1 MKKLI
6 SLFLCILMVMSVV
19 TPAFAATTDL
29 TGDEGLTTPV
39 KNIASVNDFKVDGV
53 NTMIADTPTKY
64 LFKPASGD
72 TKSYILLK
80 NVNAGENDGYFVMVQ
95 DGGPSADSGTSAVN
109 SLRNAYPGTSSA
121 GTTEAPTVIFDKE
134 NVKSIGYYLNQ
145 ESYIT
150 EQFPVM
156 KDYINNHIWYTE
168 GTKDDVV
175 KPYSTAAKIALPS
188 VSEYKENI
196 DRIGVNS
203 ITSGRTEPWSTMHF
217 IMRTAHPGNGDQI
230 HTKNTYTTKAIW
242 LAKNNNGTLTMQIGA
257 AVYYWQ
263 TAERPCFYLNE
274 DFFKNVKLDMTLL
287 KTEESE
293 AAKIIKN
300 IASTEEGLNALKTNA
315 GYTSEELI
323 ELGIAA
329 GGVQITSATLEGTG
343 KCGDTLVATAV
354 NNKTAT
360 KTEYEWI
367 KVNADNTQEALNSTT
382 NNYTVK
388 FADLGAS
395 IKCFVKVY
403 DGEEL
408 SHTAYTNSV
417 STETKPTF
425 PTSYSS
431 YKLSGTVATDGIAK
445 TPDAYKFSVDGKEL
459 TLLQSVNAGE
469 NDGQFVTLT
478 TPVNPGTTIPY
489 YKAAT
494 VDEFKALDFTYDPTN
509 PKSIAYGI
517 NQDSFLNQYIPNS
530 AKAYLNTHRWWNEGI
545 SNTTGG
551 YTKDAFATESKV
563 AIMSYTEYLANYDR
577 VGYKESSLG
586 LVLRTPRYDN
596 GGSIAFTKGNPCL
609 VLVTNKD
616 YNSASSSAQ
625 YRFSQLTFSS
635 TANDEQIL
643 NYGWYQDKPICF
655 YLNPEFF
662 ANVKVDFTAENTE
675 VIAILR
681 EKLAEKS
688 VDELIGM
695 GYSYK
700 EIKTLFP
707 STEVDS
713 IEMYGFAKSGDNSK
727 ITYKCENT
735 TDGEITFRPV
745 VAVYGTD
752 GTLLQ
757 SYIASSDLTLA
768 AGEVALA
775 PLDIAADI
783 SNAATLKTF
792 AWSSLDS
799 IVPLSDCTTV
809 NYSTLASE
817 P

>member
-6 SLFLCILMVMSVV
+6 SLFLCILMVMSAMV
-19 TPAFAATTDL
+19 PAFADGE
-29 TGDEGLTTPV
+29 TGAEEGYTVYTNEEYQALSLEKPLLLYWKTG
-39 KNIASVNDFKVDGV
+39 ILNDQVAVEDRLE
-53 NTMIADTPTKY
+53 NTPTKY
-64 LFKPASGD
+64 LFKTDNTSD
-72 TKSYILLK
+72 DKEYIILK
-80 NVNAGENDGYFVMVQ
+80 NVNAGANDGYFVMTN
-95 DGGPSADSGTSAVN
+95 GYIDSCQQTQYN
-109 SLRNAYPGTSSA
+109 SGYTASSTNISHFFDIKDENCAAYKMNQS
-121 GTTEAPTVIFDKE
+121 
-134 NVKSIGYYLNQ
+134 GYI
-145 ESYIT
+145 E
-150 EQFPVM
+150 EKFPLM
-156 KDYINNHIWYTE
+156 KNYINMHKWYTE
-168 GTKDDVV
+168 PTTDATEGYNA
-175 KPYSTAAKIALPS
+175 YSTDAKIALLS
-188 VSEYKENI
+188 LTEYVANA
-196 DRIGVNS
+196 DRIGVKVGLS
-203 ITSGRTEPWSTMHF
+203 QWITRTPNKNKNLWYFDSRTKVVNGNATVYSNWNGR
-217 IMRTAHPGNGDQI
+217 AN
-230 HTKNTYTTKAIW
+230 
-242 LAKNNNGTLTMQIGA
+242 
-257 AVYYWQ
+257 
-263 TAERPCFYLNE
+263 RPCFYLSE

-287 KTEESE
+287 KTEDSE

-343 KCGDTLVATAV
+343 KCGDTLVATAAT
-354 NNKTAT
+354 NKTAT

-367 KVNADNTQEALNSTT
+367 KVNADNTQEALDSTT

-403 DGEEL
+403 DGEVL
-408 SHTAYTNSV
+408 SHAVYTNSV

-517 NQDSFLNQYIPNS
+517 NQDSFLNQYIPSS

-577 VGYKESSLG
+577 VGYQESSIG
-586 LVLRTPRYDN
+586 LVLRTPRYD
-596 GGSIAFTKGNPCL
+596 SSSVAFTKGSPCL

-616 YNSASSSAQ
+616 YNSASSSTQ
-625 YRFSQLTFSS
+625 YRFSQLTVSS
-635 TANDEQIL
+635 TATDDQIL
-643 NYGWYQDKPICF
+643 NYGYYQDKPICF